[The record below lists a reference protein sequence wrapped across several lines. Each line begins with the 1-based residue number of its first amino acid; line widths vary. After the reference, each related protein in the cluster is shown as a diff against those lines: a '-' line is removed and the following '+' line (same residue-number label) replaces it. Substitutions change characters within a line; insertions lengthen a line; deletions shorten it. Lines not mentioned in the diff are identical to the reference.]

1 MARQPLSSVDV
12 AWLQMEEPTNL
23 MMVTGLLLFD
33 QPLDPARLRR
43 VLEQRLLAF
52 PRFRQRVVRPG
63 LLGGVPHWEDDPLFQ
78 VEAHIHRVALPS
90 PGGDVALQRI
100 VSDLMSTPLDYS
112 KPLWHA
118 HLIEGYEAGSAM
130 VVRIHHCIGDGLALI
145 HVMLS
150 LTDASARPA
159 RRTARVDPSGGSAA
173 DGGGFPWD
181 GLPRLARLV
190 GSLARNPGPTFRMG
204 MAGTSSLAGM
214 TLLPPDPP
222 NLFKGRLGVTKRAA
236 WSRPEPLDQIKA
248 IGRAN
253 SATVNDVLVAAATG
267 ALRRYLVRRGRPVTG
282 LEIRAS
288 VPVNLRPPKDAYEL
302 GNSFG
307 LVFLS
312 LPVGIGSARRRL
324 NAVRRRM
331 EEIKRSPDALMTYAL
346 LNAVGRLPSQVEGLL
361 LRFFGS
367 KATAVMTNVP
377 GPAQPLYLAGRRI
390 GRVMFWVPLSG
401 HMGLGISILSY
412 AGEVMLGV
420 ATDAGLVPDPEAIV
434 EGFHQ
439 ELVEL
444 ARLSSATA
452 VPAARART

>member
-12 AWLQMEEPTNL
+12 AWLQMEDPTNL
-23 MMVTGLLLFD
+23 MMVSGLLLFD
-33 QPLDPARLRR
+33 RPLDVARLRR

-52 PRFRQRVVRPG
+52 PRFRQRVVRPR
-63 LLGGVPHWEDDPLFQ
+63 LLGWVPHWEDDPLFQ

-90 PGGDVALQRI
+90 PGGDAALQPL

-112 KPLWHA
+112 KPLWHV
-118 HLIEGYEAGSAM
+118 HLIEGYEGGSA
-130 VVRIHHCIGDGLALI
+130 VLVRIHHCIGDGLALI

-159 RRTARVDPSGGSAA
+159 RRTTPVDAGTGGKPN
-173 DGGGFPWD
+173 GGGFSWD
-181 GLPRLARLV
+181 GLPRLAGLV
-190 GSLARNPGPTFRMG
+190 AALARNPGPVLQMG

-222 NLFKGRLGVTKRAA
+222 NLFKGKLGVTKRAA
-236 WSRPEPLDQIKA
+236 WSRPEPLDRVKA

-267 ALRRYLVRRGRPVTG
+267 ALRRYLVRRGQAVTG

-288 VPVNLRPPKDAYEL
+288 VPVNLRPPEDAYKL

-331 EEIKRSPDALMTYAL
+331 EEIKRSPDALMTFAL
-346 LNAVGRLPSQVEGLL
+346 LNTVGRLPSQVEGLM

-401 HMGLGISILSY
+401 HLGLGISILSY

-420 ATDAGLVPDPEAIV
+420 ATDAGLAPDPEAIV

-439 ELVEL
+439 EMAEL
-444 ARLSSATA
+444 ARISSKTE
-452 VPAARART
+452 VSSPAART

>member
-12 AWLQMEEPTNL
+12 AWLQMEDPTNL

-33 QPLDPARLRR
+33 RPVDAGRLRR

-52 PRFRQRVVRPG
+52 PRFRQRVVRPR
-63 LLGGVPHWEDDPLFQ
+63 LLGGLPHWEDDPLFLM
-78 VEAHIHRVALPS
+78 EAHIHRVALPS
-90 PGGDVALQRI
+90 PGGDVALQQL
-100 VSDLMSTPLDYS
+100 VSDLMGTPLDYS
-112 KPLWHA
+112 KPLWHV
-118 HLIEGYEAGSAM
+118 HLVEGYENGSA
-130 VVRIHHCIGDGLALI
+130 VLVRIHHCIGDGLALI

-150 LTDASARPA
+150 LTDTSARPA
-159 RRTARVDPSGGSAA
+159 RRTAAVGAGSERKPGA
-173 DGGGFPWD
+173 GSLPWD
-181 GLPRLARLV
+181 GLPRLAGLV
-190 GSLARNPGPTFRMG
+190 AGLARNPGPALQMG

-236 WSRPEPLDQIKA
+236 WSRPEPLDQVKA

-267 ALRRYLVRRGRPVTG
+267 ALRRYLVRRGQPVTG

-288 VPVNLRPPKDAYEL
+288 VPVNLRPPEDAHKL

-331 EEIKRSPDALMTYAL
+331 EEIKRSPDALMTFAL
-346 LNAVGRLPSQVEGLL
+346 LNAVGRLPSQVEGLM

-377 GPAQPLYLAGRRI
+377 GPARPIYLAGRRI

-401 HMGLGISILSY
+401 HLGLGISILSY

-439 ELVEL
+439 EMAEL
-444 ARLSSATA
+444 ARISSTN
-452 VPAARART
+452 